1 MNNIY
6 LNLKGSTLYKTNLN
20 NNIIMTLKSNQCRN
34 TILSSRKY
42 YFVVLLIMLWGFS
55 PHLKASNQVQK
66 PTEVTHQKKSI
77 KGIILDETNVPMI
90 GVSILEKGSTNGTI
104 TDLDGQFE
112 LMVLNVKSK
121 IIISYI
127 GYETKELDAEN
138 KIMKIQMQPITKQ
151 IDEVVVVGY
160 ASQKKQSVVGSI
172 AQTNGE
178 ALKTRGG
185 VTDMANALSGAMPG
199 ITVLTPAG
207 TPGGGAGSDPL
218 ILIRGMNTWNDASPL
233 VLVDG
238 VERRMNDVDMNEV
251 ASVSVLKDASATAVF
266 GVRGANGV
274 ILITTKQGNVGK
286 PKVNLEINSAFKS
299 VSRVEK
305 QLGSYDA
312 LLARNYAL
320 VNELPLPMPQANWN
334 TYYTP
339 DRILGYYRDQTDPL
353 KYPDVDWASYMLRP
367 YTKTDKYAI
376 NISGGT
382 DFVKYF
388 TSISYV
394 ADGDILKSVPNS
406 KGYTPEFNY
415 KRYNFRTNLDF
426 NLSKTTQFK
435 VNLSGFYGKQQAPGS
450 GIGPIANGI
459 YRHTPTS
466 IPVYPDGI
474 YGSDEATSD
483 IYGTNVFR
491 ILQISGTKSTGRTSF
506 TSDFELIQKLD
517 FITKGL
523 TAKAKYS
530 YDNYFTTSGVDITDN
545 ENVVTK
551 RFDIPTNTWVTT
563 SPTIGTDGFD
573 VFPTPLGYNS
583 ETTGGGTQRRVY
595 YDISLN
601 YNRSFGKNNIGALA
615 LFSRQ
620 EAVSGTAW
628 PVKREDWVS
637 RVTYN
642 YDEKYLAEVN
652 AAYNGSDQF
661 GPEHKFSL
669 FPSLAL
675 GWRISEEKFLKNNI
689 PKISNLKVKYSLG
702 LVGNDN
708 LKGIQ
713 WGYLTTWRNWD
724 RAGTADGAFQQF
736 GYPNFGYS
744 PYYSNITDNKL
755 PNPVYLEGT
764 PGNPNLQWEMARKQN
779 IGVELGLFDG
789 LFTGSADFFNEH
801 RWNVL
806 MVGSTITA
814 YPVYV
819 GATAPPSNLGIIDSR
834 GMELDFKFGKVNLWA
849 SYNWTQAINKI
860 VSKADPELA
869 PEYQKQAGYA
879 INQNNT
885 LMTSGIMTSWDQM
898 YTVAGYDGSIG
909 NNKNGIPG
917 DIYLVDFNSNGVID
931 KYDSAPNGY
940 SSYPQNTYGFSLGG
954 DYRGFSIMVQ
964 FYGVY
969 NATLMQG
976 MTFEFINNSPTITQL
991 TLDRTY
997 QPEYQNGSP
1006 DYPSLSIR
1014 RTSLKGNNTLGYGS
1028 SMNYDASYLRL
1039 KTAEI
1044 SYTVPKAFSKKFLIE
1059 NMRFY
1064 MNGNNLLF
1072 WSKLA
1077 VDIEGVN
1084 PSTNVYPNSKNI
1096 NMGLSLTF

>member
-1 MNNIY
+1 MNF
-6 LNLKGSTLYKTNLN
+6 
-20 NNIIMTLKSNQCRN
+20 KSNQSRS
-34 TILSSRKY
+34 TFLSCKKY
-42 YFVVLLIMLWGFS
+42 YSVVLLIMLCGFS
-55 PHLKASNQVQK
+55 PHLIASNQLQK
-66 PTEVTHQKKSI
+66 PTEVTPQKKSI
-77 KGIILDETNVPMI
+77 KGIVLDETNTPMI
-90 GVSILEKGSTNGTI
+90 GVSVTEKGTKNGSI
-104 TDLDGQFE
+104 TDVNGNF
-112 LMVLNVKSK
+112 VLKVTTANAKLVF
-121 IIISYI
+121 SYI
-127 GYETKELDAEN
+127 GYNPKEFSAEDTA
-138 KIMKIQMQPITKQ
+138 MKIQLLPTSRN
-151 IDEVVVVGY
+151 IDEVVIVGY

-172 AQTNGE
+172 AQTTGE
-178 ALKTRGG
+178 SLKTKGG
-185 VTDMANALSGAMPG
+185 VTNLANAISGSMPG
-199 ITVLTPAG
+199 VTVMTSAG
-207 TPGGGAGSDPL
+207 SPGGNDQQ

-233 VLVDG
+233 ILVDG
-238 VERRMNDVDMNEV
+238 VERNMNDIDMNEV
-251 ASVSVLKDASATAVF
+251 STVSVLKDASATAVF

-274 ILITTKQGNVGK
+274 ILITTKQGNNGK
-286 PKVNLEINSAFKS
+286 PKVNLEVNSAFKS
-299 VSRVEK
+299 VSKVEK
-305 QLGSYDA
+305 QLGSYEA

-339 DRILGYYRDQTDPL
+339 DRILGYFKDQTDPL
-353 KYPDVDWASYMLRP
+353 KYPDVDWASFMLRP

-394 ADGDILKSVPNS
+394 ADGDILNSVPNS

-426 NLSKTTQFK
+426 NLTKTTQFK
-435 VNLSGFYGKQQAPGS
+435 VNLSGYYGKQQAPGS
-450 GIGPIANGI
+450 GISPIASGI

-466 IPVYPDGI
+466 VPVYPDGI

-483 IYGTNVFR
+483 TYGTNVFR
-491 ILQISGTKSTGRTSF
+491 VLQISGTKNTGRTSL
-506 TSDFELIQKLD
+506 TSDFELTQKLD

-530 YDNYFTTSGVDITDN
+530 YDNYFTTTGVDITDN

-563 SPTIGTDGFD
+563 TPTIGTDGFD
-573 VFPTPLGYNS
+573 VFPTPLGYNA
-583 ETTGGGTQRRVY
+583 ETTSTGTQTRVY

-620 EAVSGTAW
+620 EAVTGTAW
-628 PVKREDWVS
+628 PVKREDWVA

-652 AAYNGSDQF
+652 GAYNGSDQF
-661 GPEHKFSL
+661 GPGHKFSL

-675 GWRISEEKFLKNNI
+675 GWRISEEKFIKDNI
-689 PKISNLKVKYSLG
+689 PQISNLKVKYSLG

-724 RAGTADGAFQQF
+724 KTGTVDGPFQQF
-736 GYPNFGYS
+736 GYPNYGYS
-744 PYYSNITDNKL
+744 PYYSNPTQT
-755 PNPVYLEGT
+755 PNSVYLEGT
-764 PGNPNLQWEMARKQN
+764 PGNPNLQWEMAKKQN

-789 LFTGSADFFNEH
+789 LFTGTADFFNEH

-819 GATAPPSNLGIIDSR
+819 GAIAPPSNLGIIDSH
-834 GMELDFKFGKVNLWA
+834 GIELDFKLQKKFGKVNLWA
-849 SYNWTQAINKI
+849 SYNWTQAINKV

-869 PEYQKQAGYA
+869 PAYQKQAGYA

-885 LMTSGIMTSWDQM
+885 LITAGIMKSWDQM
-898 YTVAGYDGSIG
+898 YTVAGYDGSVG

-940 SSYPQNTYGFSLGG
+940 STYPQNTYGFSLGG
-954 DYRGFSIMVQ
+954 DYAGFSVMVQ

-969 NATLMQG
+969 NATLMEG
-976 MTFEFINNSPTITQL
+976 PTYEFINNSPTITQL
-991 TLDRTY
+991 TLDRTF
-997 QPEYQNGSP
+997 QPEYQNSNP
-1006 DYPSLSIR
+1006 DYPSLSIK
-1014 RTSLKGNNTLGYGS
+1014 RTSLKGNNVLGYGS
-1028 SMNYDASYLRL
+1028 SMNFDASYLRL

-1064 MNGNNLLF
+1064 VNGNNLLF

-1077 VDIEGVN
+1077 VDIEGVS
-1084 PSTNVYPNSKNI
+1084 PSTTVYPNSKNI
-1096 NMGLSLTF
+1096 NLGLSLTF

>member
-1 MNNIY
+1 MKNEFKPNQR
-6 LNLKGSTLYKTNLN
+6 KSTFLFFR
-20 NNIIMTLKSNQCRN
+20 S
-34 TILSSRKY
+34 Y
-42 YFVVLLIMLWGFS
+42 YSMALLFLLLGISLQ
-55 PHLKASNQVQK
+55 LKATNEI
-66 PTEVTHQKKSI
+66 TESAEIPQQIITVTGTVI
-77 KGIILDETNVPMI
+77 DEANLPMI
-90 GVSILEKGSTNGTI
+90 GVTVIENGTLNGTI
-104 TDLDGQFE
+104 TDVNGKFE
-112 LMVLNVKSK
+112 LKVSNNKPLLRF
-121 IIISYI
+121 SYI
-127 GYETKELDAEN
+127 GYESIELIVEN
-138 KIMKIQMQPITKQ
+138 PAIQIQLLPATTQ
-151 IDEVVVVGY
+151 IDELVVVGFS
-160 ASQKKQSVVGSI
+160 AQKKQSVVGSI
-172 AQTNGE
+172 AQTTGE
-178 ALKTRGG
+178 VLKTRGG
-185 VTDMANALSGAMPG
+185 VTDMANALSGSMPG
-199 ITVLTPAG
+199 VTVLTPAG

-238 VERRMNDVDMNEV
+238 VERKMNDIDMNEV
-251 ASVSVLKDASATAVF
+251 ATVSVLKDASATAVF

-286 PKVNLEINSAFKS
+286 PKVNLEINTAFKS
-299 VSRVEK
+299 VSKVEK

-339 DRILGYYRDQTDPL
+339 DRILGYFRDQSDPL
-353 KYPDVDWASYMLRP
+353 KYPDVDWSSYMLRP

-394 ADGDILKSVPNS
+394 ADGDILKSVPNP
-406 KGYTPEFNY
+406 KGYSPEFNY

-426 NLSKTTQFK
+426 TLTKTTQFK

-450 GIGPIANGI
+450 GIGPIAGGI
-459 YRHTPTS
+459 YRHSPTS

-483 IYGTNVFR
+483 TYGVNVFR
-491 ILQISGTKSTGRTSF
+491 VLQISGTKSTGRTSL

-530 YDNYFTTSGVDITDN
+530 YDNYFTTNGVDITDN

-551 RFDIPTNTWVTT
+551 RFDIPSNTWVTT

-573 VFPTPLGYNS
+573 VFATPLGYNS
-583 ETTGGGTQRRVY
+583 EKTGGGTQRRVY
-595 YDISLN
+595 YDLSLN

-620 EAVSGTAW
+620 EAVTGTNW
-628 PVKREDWVS
+628 PIKREDWVT

-652 AAYNGSDQF
+652 GAYNGSDQF
-661 GPEHKFSL
+661 GPGQKFSL

-675 GWRISEEKFLKNNI
+675 GWRIAEEKFIKENI
-689 PKISNLKVKYSLG
+689 PQISNLKVKYSLG

-708 LKGIQ
+708 LRDIQ

-724 RAGTADGAFQQF
+724 RAGTADGPFQQF
-736 GYPNFGYS
+736 GYPNYGYS
-744 PYYSNITDNKL
+744 PYYSNPTQT

-764 PGNPNLQWEMARKQN
+764 PGNPNLQWEMAKKQN

-814 YPVYV
+814 YPMYV
-819 GATAPPSNLGIIDSR
+819 GAIAPPSNLGIIDSR
-834 GMELDFKFGKVNLWA
+834 GMELEFKLQKKYRKLNLWA
-849 SYNWTQAINKI
+849 SYNWTQAINNI
-860 VSKADPELA
+860 VNKADPELA
-869 PEYQKQAGYA
+869 PAYQKQAGYA

-885 LMTSGIMTSWDQM
+885 LMTAGIMTSWDQM
-898 YTVAGYDGSIG
+898 YTVAGYDGSVG

-964 FYGVY
+964 FYGIY

-976 MTFEFINNSPTITQL
+976 LTYEFINNSPTITQL

-997 QPEYQNGSP
+997 QPEYQNGNP
-1006 DYPSLSIR
+1006 DYPSLSIK

-1028 SMNYDASYLRL
+1028 SMNFDASYLRL

-1077 VDIEGVN
+1077 VDIEGVD
-1084 PSTNVYPNSKNI
+1084 PSVNVYPNSKNI
-1096 NMGLSLTF
+1096 NLGLNVTF

>member
-1 MNNIY
+1 MNF
-6 LNLKGSTLYKTNLN
+6 
-20 NNIIMTLKSNQCRN
+20 KSNQSKSTFLLCK
-34 TILSSRKY
+34 KY
-42 YFVVLLIMLWGFS
+42 YSVVVLILLWGFS
-55 PHLKASNQVQK
+55 THLVASNQAQK
-66 PTEVTHQKKSI
+66 PTEVTQQKKSV
-77 KGIILDETNVPMI
+77 KGTVLDETNAPMI
-90 GVSILEKGSTNGTI
+90 GVSVVEKGTTNGTV
-104 TDLDGQFE
+104 TDLNGNFE
-112 LMVLNVKSK
+112 LKISTSNAKIVL
-121 IIISYI
+121 SYI
-127 GYETKELDAEN
+127 GYEAKELT
-138 KIMKIQMQPITKQ
+138 IQNSDLKVQLLPFSKNIE
-151 IDEVVVVGY
+151 EVVVVGY

-172 AQTNGE
+172 AQTTGD

-199 ITVLTPAG
+199 VTVLTPAG

-238 VERRMNDVDMNEV
+238 VERKMNDVDMNEV

-274 ILITTKQGNVGK
+274 ILITTKQGSSGK
-286 PKVNLEINSAFKS
+286 PKVNLEMNTAFKS
-299 VSRVEK
+299 VSKVEK

-339 DRILGYYRDQTDPL
+339 DRILGYFKDQTDPL

-367 YTKTDKYAI
+367 YTKTDKYAF

-394 ADGDILKSVPNS
+394 ADGDILKSVPNP

-426 NLSKTTQFK
+426 NLTKTTQFK
-435 VNLSGFYGKQQAPGS
+435 VNLSGYYGKQQAPGS
-450 GIGPIANGI
+450 GIGAIASGI

-466 IPVYPDGI
+466 IPVYPDGTF
-474 YGSDEATSD
+474 GSDEATSD
-483 IYGTNVFR
+483 AYGVNVFR
-491 ILQISGTKSTGRTSF
+491 LLQISGTKSTGRTSL
-506 TSDFELIQKLD
+506 TSDFELTQKLD

-523 TAKAKYS
+523 TVKAKYS
-530 YDNYFTTSGVDITDN
+530 YDNYFTTTGVDITDN

-563 SPTIGTDGFD
+563 SPNIGTDGFD
-573 VFPTPLGYNS
+573 VFPSPLGYSAEN
-583 ETTGGGTQRRVY
+583 TGNGTQRHVY

-620 EAVSGTAW
+620 EAVTGTNW
-628 PVKREDWVS
+628 PVKREDWVA

-652 AAYNGSDQF
+652 GAYNGSDQF
-661 GPEHKFSL
+661 GPGHKFSL

-675 GWRISEEKFLKNNI
+675 GWRISEEKFLKDNL
-689 PKISNLKVKYSLG
+689 PQISNLKVKYSLG

-708 LKGIQ
+708 LRDIQ

-724 RAGTADGAFQQF
+724 RANTADGAFQQF

-789 LFTGSADFFNEH
+789 LFTGTADFFNEH

-814 YPVYV
+814 YPTYV
-819 GATAPPSNLGIIDSR
+819 GAIAPPSNLGIIDSR
-834 GMELDFKFGKVNLWA
+834 GMELEFKLQKKFKKVNLWA
-849 SYNWTQAINKI
+849 SYNWTQAINNI

-869 PEYQKQAGYA
+869 PDYQKQAGYS

-885 LMTSGIMTSWDQM
+885 IMTAGIMTSWDQM

-931 KYDSAPNGY
+931 KYDAAPNGY

-976 MTFEFINNSPTITQL
+976 MTYEFINNSPTITQL

-997 QPEYQNGSP
+997 QPEYQNGTP
-1006 DYPSLSIR
+1006 DYPSLSIK
-1014 RTSLKGNNTLGYGS
+1014 RTSLKGNNILGYGS
-1028 SMNYDASYLRL
+1028 SMNFDASYLRL
-1039 KTAEI
+1039 KTAEF

-1064 MNGNNLLF
+1064 VNGNNLFF

-1077 VDIEGVN
+1077 VDIEGVS
-1084 PSTNVYPNSKNI
+1084 PSTTVYPNSKNI
-1096 NMGLSLTF
+1096 NLGLSITF

>member
-1 MNNIY
+1 MNF
-6 LNLKGSTLYKTNLN
+6 
-20 NNIIMTLKSNQCRN
+20 KSNQSKSTFLLCK
-34 TILSSRKY
+34 KY
-42 YFVVLLIMLWGFS
+42 YSVVVLILLWGFS
-55 PHLKASNQVQK
+55 PHLVASNQAQK
-66 PTEVTHQKKSI
+66 PTEVTQQKKSI

-104 TDLDGQFE
+104 TDINGQFE
-112 LMVLNVKSK
+112 LKVLNVKSK
-121 IIISYI
+121 IVISYI
-127 GYETKELDAEN
+127 GYETKELNADN
-138 KIMKIQMQPITKQ
+138 NDMKILLQPITKQ

-172 AQTNGE
+172 AQTTGE
-178 ALKTRGG
+178 SLKTKGG
-185 VTDMANALSGAMPG
+185 VTDLANALSGSMPG
-199 ITVLTPAG
+199 VTVMTPAG
-207 TPGGGAGSDPL
+207 APGGGAGSDPL

-238 VERRMNDVDMNEV
+238 VERKMNDIDMNEV
-251 ASVSVLKDASATAVF
+251 ATVSVLKDASATAVF

-274 ILITTKQGNVGK
+274 ILITTKQGTSGK
-286 PKVNLEINSAFKS
+286 PKVNLEVNTAFKS
-299 VSRVEK
+299 YSKIEK

-339 DRILGYYRDQTDPL
+339 DRILGYFRDQTDPL
-353 KYPDVDWASYMLRP
+353 KYPDVDWASYLLRP

-394 ADGDILKSVPNS
+394 ADGDILKSVPNP

-435 VNLSGFYGKQQAPGS
+435 VNLSGYYGKQQAPGS
-450 GIGPIANGI
+450 GIGPIAGGI

-466 IPVYPDGI
+466 VPVYPDGI

-483 IYGTNVFR
+483 TYGINVFR
-491 ILQISGTKSTGRTSF
+491 ALQISGTKSTGRTSL

-573 VFPTPLGYNS
+573 VFPSPLGYSAEN
-583 ETTGGGTQRRVY
+583 TGGGTQRRVY

-620 EAVSGTAW
+620 EAVTGTAW
-628 PVKREDWVS
+628 PVKREDWVT

-652 AAYNGSDQF
+652 GAYNGSDQF
-661 GPEHKFSL
+661 GPGHKFSL

-675 GWRISEEKFLKNNI
+675 GWRISEEKFLKDNF
-689 PKISNLKVKYSLG
+689 PQISNLKVKYSLG

-708 LKGIQ
+708 LRDIQ

-724 RAGTADGAFQQF
+724 KAGTGAGGDGAFQQF

-744 PYYSNITDNKL
+744 PYYSNPTQTSNS
-755 PNPVYLEGT
+755 VYLEGT
-764 PGNPNLQWEMARKQN
+764 PGNPNLQWEMAKKQN

-814 YPVYV
+814 YPMYV
-819 GATAPPSNLGIIDSR
+819 GAIAPPSNLGIIDSR
-834 GMELDFKFGKVNLWA
+834 GMELEFKLQKKFRKVNLWA
-849 SYNWTQAINKI
+849 SYNWTQAINNI

-869 PEYQKQAGYA
+869 PAYQKQAGYA

-885 LMTSGIMTSWDQM
+885 TMTAGIMTSWDQM
-898 YTVAGYDGSIG
+898 YTVAGYDGSVG

-976 MTFEFINNSPTITQL
+976 MTYEFINNSPTITQL

-997 QPEYQNGSP
+997 QPEYQNGKP
-1006 DYPSLSIR
+1006 DYPSLSIK
-1014 RTSLKGNNTLGYGS
+1014 RTSLKGNNVLGYGS
-1028 SMNYDASYLRL
+1028 SMNFDASYLRL

-1064 MNGNNLLF
+1064 ANGNNLFF

-1077 VDIEGVN
+1077 VDIEGVS
-1084 PSTNVYPNSKNI
+1084 PSTTVYPNSKNI
-1096 NMGLSLTF
+1096 NLGLSLTF

>member
-1 MNNIY
+1 MNF
-6 LNLKGSTLYKTNLN
+6 
-20 NNIIMTLKSNQCRN
+20 KSNQSKG
-34 TILSSRKY
+34 TILSCKKY
-42 YFVVLLIMLWGFS
+42 YSVVVFILLWGFS
-55 PHLKASNQVQK
+55 PHLIASNQVQK
-66 PTEVTHQKKSI
+66 PTEVTQQKKSV
-77 KGIILDETNVPMI
+77 KGTVLDETNAPMI
-90 GVSILEKGSTNGTI
+90 GVSVIEKGTTNGTVTNI
-104 TDLDGQFE
+104 NGIFE
-112 LMVLNVKSK
+112 LKVSTANAKLVF
-121 IIISYI
+121 SYI
-127 GYETKELDAEN
+127 GYDGKEVKVD
-138 KIMKIQMQPITKQ
+138 QPALQVQLLPNSKQ

-160 ASQKKQSVVGSI
+160 SSQKKQSVVGSI
-172 AQTNGE
+172 AQTTGE
-178 ALKTRGG
+178 SLKTKGG
-185 VTDMANALSGAMPG
+185 VTNLANAISGTMPG
-199 ITVLTPAG
+199 VTVMTSAG
-207 TPGGGAGSDPL
+207 SPGGNDQQ

-233 VLVDG
+233 ILVDG
-238 VERRMNDVDMNEV
+238 VERNMNDIDMNEV
-251 ASVSVLKDASATAVF
+251 STVSVLKDASATAVF

-274 ILITTKQGNVGK
+274 ILITTKQGNNGK
-286 PKVNLEINSAFKS
+286 PKVNLEVNSAFKS
-299 VSRVEK
+299 VSKVER

-320 VNELPLPMPQANWN
+320 VNELPLPMPQASWT

-339 DRILGYYRDQTDPL
+339 DRILGYFRDQTDPL
-353 KYPDVDWASYMLRP
+353 KYPDVDWASYMLQP

-394 ADGDILKSVPNS
+394 ADGDILKSVPNP
-406 KGYTPEFNY
+406 KGYQPEFSY

-426 NLSKTTQFK
+426 NLTKTTQFK
-435 VNLSGFYGKQQAPGS
+435 VNLSGYYGKQQQPGS
-450 GIGPIANGI
+450 GIGPIATGI
-459 YRHTPTS
+459 YRHSPTS
-466 IPVYPDGI
+466 IPIYPDGI
-474 YGSDEATSD
+474 YGTDETTSD
-483 IYGTNVFR
+483 VYGSNVFR
-491 ILQISGTKSTGRTSF
+491 ILQISGTKSTGRTSL
-506 TSDFELIQKLD
+506 TSDFEISQKLD

-523 TAKAKYS
+523 SAKAKYS
-530 YDNYFTTSGVDITDN
+530 YDNYFTTSGVDISDN
-545 ENVVTK
+545 ENVITK

-563 SPTIGTDGFD
+563 IPTIGSDGFD
-573 VFPTPLGYNS
+573 VFPTPLGYSAEN
-583 ETTGGGTQRRVY
+583 TGGGTQSRVY
-595 YDISLN
+595 YDVSLN

-620 EAVSGTAW
+620 EAVTGTAW
-628 PVKREDWVS
+628 PVKREDWVA

-652 AAYNGSDQF
+652 GAYNGSDQF
-661 GPEHKFSL
+661 GPGHKFSL

-675 GWRISEEKFLKNNI
+675 GWRISEEKFMKESI
-689 PKISNLKVKYSLG
+689 PQISNLKVKYSLG

-724 RAGTADGAFQQF
+724 KAGTADGPFQQF
-736 GYPNFGYS
+736 GYPNYGYS
-744 PYYSNITDNKL
+744 PYYSDPTKT
-755 PNPVYLEGT
+755 PVPVYVEGT
-764 PGNPNLQWEMARKQN
+764 PGNPNLQWEMAKKQN
-779 IGVELGLFDG
+779 IGVELGLFNG

-814 YPVYV
+814 YPTYV
-819 GATAPPSNLGIIDSR
+819 GATAPPSNLGIIDSH
-834 GMELDFKFGKVNLWA
+834 GLELDFKLQKKFGKVNLWA
-849 SYNWTQAINKI
+849 SYNWTEAINKI

-869 PEYQKQAGYA
+869 PAYQKQAGYA

-885 LMTSGIMTSWDQM
+885 LITAGVMKSWDQM
-898 YTVAGYDGSIG
+898 YTVAGYDGTVG

-940 SSYPQNTYGFSLGG
+940 STYPQNTYGFSFGG
-954 DYRGFSIMVQ
+954 DYAGFSMMVQ

-969 NATLMQG
+969 NATLMEG
-976 MTFEFINNSPTITQL
+976 PTYEFINNSPTITQL

-997 QPEYQNGSP
+997 QPEYQNANP
-1006 DYPSLSIR
+1006 DYPSLSIK
-1014 RTSLKGNNTLGYGS
+1014 RTSLKGNNVLGYGS
-1028 SMNYDASYLRL
+1028 SMNFDASYLRL

-1064 MNGNNLLF
+1064 INGNNLLF

-1077 VDIEGVN
+1077 VDIEGAN
-1084 PSTNVYPNSKNI
+1084 PSTGVYPNSKNV
-1096 NMGLSLTF
+1096 NLGLSLTF

>member
-1 MNNIY
+1 MNF
-6 LNLKGSTLYKTNLN
+6 
-20 NNIIMTLKSNQCRN
+20 KSNQSRS
-34 TILSSRKY
+34 TFLSFKKY
-42 YFVVLLIMLWGFS
+42 YSVVLLIMLWGFS
-55 PHLKASNQVQK
+55 PHLIAGNQVQK
-66 PTEVTHQKKSI
+66 PTEVTQQKKSI
-77 KGIILDETNVPMI
+77 KGTVLDEINAPMI
-90 GVSILEKGSTNGTI
+90 GVSVTEKGTKNGTI
-104 TDLDGQFE
+104 TDVNGNFALKVSTANAKLVF
-112 LMVLNVKSK
+112 
-121 IIISYI
+121 SYI
-127 GYETKELDAEN
+127 GYNPKEFSSEDTAMKVQLIPATKN
-138 KIMKIQMQPITKQ
+138 
-151 IDEVVVVGY
+151 IDEVVIVGY

-172 AQTNGE
+172 AQTTGE
-178 ALKTRGG
+178 SLKTKGG
-185 VTDMANALSGAMPG
+185 VTNLANAISGSMPG
-199 ITVLTPAG
+199 VTVMTSAG
-207 TPGGGAGSDPL
+207 SPGGNDQQ

-233 VLVDG
+233 ILVDG
-238 VERRMNDVDMNEV
+238 VERNMNDIDMNEV
-251 ASVSVLKDASATAVF
+251 STVSVLKDASATAVF

-274 ILITTKQGNVGK
+274 ILITTKQGNNGK
-286 PKVNLEINSAFKS
+286 PKVNLEVNSAFKS
-299 VSRVEK
+299 VSKVEK

-320 VNELPLPMPQANWN
+320 VNELPLPMPQANWI

-339 DRILGYYRDQTDPL
+339 DRILGYYKDQTDPL

-367 YTKTDKYAI
+367 YTKTDKYAV

-388 TSISYV
+388 TSI
-394 ADGDILKSVPNS
+394 AFTTDGDILNSVPNS

-426 NLSKTTQFK
+426 NLTKTTQFK
-435 VNLSGFYGKQQAPGS
+435 VNLSGYYGKQQAPGS
-450 GIGPIANGI
+450 GIGPIAAGI
-459 YRHTPTS
+459 YRHSPTS

-474 YGSDEATSD
+474 FGSDEATSD
-483 IYGTNVFR
+483 TYGTNVFR
-491 ILQISGTKSTGRTSF
+491 LLQISGTKNTGRTSL
-506 TSDFELIQKLD
+506 TSDFELTQKLD

-523 TAKAKYS
+523 SVKAKYS
-530 YDNYFTTSGVDITDN
+530 YDNYFTTTGVDITDN

-563 SPTIGTDGFD
+563 MPTIGTDGFD
-573 VFPTPLGYNS
+573 VFPIPLGYSS
-583 ETTGGGTQRRVY
+583 ETTSTGTQSRVY

-620 EAVSGTAW
+620 EAVTGTAW
-628 PVKREDWVS
+628 PVKREDWVA

-652 AAYNGSDQF
+652 GAYNGSDQF
-661 GPEHKFSL
+661 GPGHKFSL

-675 GWRISEEKFLKNNI
+675 GWRISEEKFIKDNI
-689 PKISNLKVKYSLG
+689 PQISNLKVKYSLG

-724 RAGTADGAFQQF
+724 KTGTVDGPFQQF
-736 GYPNFGYS
+736 GYPNYGYS
-744 PYYSNITDNKL
+744 PYYSNPTQT
-755 PNPVYLEGT
+755 PNSVYLEGT
-764 PGNPNLQWEMARKQN
+764 PGNPNLQWEMAKKQN

-789 LFTGSADFFNEH
+789 LFTCSADFFNEH

-814 YPVYV
+814 YPTYV
-819 GATAPPSNLGIIDSR
+819 GAIAPPANLGIIDSH
-834 GMELDFKFGKVNLWA
+834 GIELDFKLQKKFGKVNLWA
-849 SYNWTQAINKI
+849 SYNWTQAINKV

-869 PEYQKQAGYA
+869 PAYQKQAGYA

-885 LMTSGIMTSWDQM
+885 LITAGIMKSWDQM
-898 YTVAGYDGSIG
+898 YTVAGYDGSVG

-940 SSYPQNTYGFSLGG
+940 STYPQNTYGFSLGG
-954 DYRGFSIMVQ
+954 DYAGFSVMVQ

-969 NATLMQG
+969 NATLMEG
-976 MTFEFINNSPTITQL
+976 PTYEFINNSPTITQL
-991 TLDRTY
+991 TLDRTF
-997 QPEYQNGSP
+997 QPEYQNSNP
-1006 DYPSLSIR
+1006 DYPSLSIK
-1014 RTSLKGNNTLGYGS
+1014 RTSLKGNNVLGYGS
-1028 SMNYDASYLRL
+1028 SMNFDASYLRL

-1064 MNGNNLLF
+1064 VNGNNLLF

-1077 VDIEGVN
+1077 VDIEGVS
-1084 PSTNVYPNSKNI
+1084 PSTTVYPNSKNI
-1096 NMGLSLTF
+1096 NLGLSLTF